1 MSPYLS
7 GILAKAIALSAF
19 TIHHLPFASADAPA
33 PAPAPNIVFLLA
45 DDMGYGDLGCY
56 GSPVIQSPRLDRL
69 AGEGIRLTECY
80 AASSNCSPS
89 RAAILTGRHPYRV
102 GMYDFARFKPLQIP
116 TSETTV
122 AELLKGAGYDTLFAG
137 KWHCSG
143 DFYSGEQPYPG
154 DHGFDHWLAHYGN
167 FGEDPDGFLRNGDT
181 LEPIEG
187 WMSEIVVDEAMT
199 WLDGRS
205 PDSVPFFLCLWFSEP
220 HTPVIAADEFKALY
234 PEELTAPHL
243 EAISK
248 GGGPQ
253 VARRSEMDDPARY
266 FGCVSMLDHH
276 IGRLLDYLDS
286 KGLSEDTLIV
296 FTSDNG
302 PEHRN
307 PYSFGSPGIL
317 RGAKGHMHE
326 GGIRVPGIVRWPG
339 KIEAGSESDTPINGT
354 DWLTTFSS
362 IAGVQ
367 TPQDRPIDGANV
379 LPALIRDESIV
390 REEPLFWWLWHARGG
405 YEAVLR
411 EGDYKLLATLTPQ
424 QAPGAPADTK
434 QPEDWSIMEFIR
446 KADLSRF
453 ALYNLKEDPSETKD
467 LARIEPVRLQE
478 LKRKMI
484 AQHAEIRVEG
494 PHVDMVSRAR
504 N

>member
-1 MSPYLS
+1 
-7 GILAKAIALSAF
+7 
-19 TIHHLPFASADAPA
+19 
-33 PAPAPNIVFLLA
+33 
-45 DDMGYGDLGCY
+45 
-56 GSPVIQSPRLDRL
+56 
-69 AGEGIRLTECY
+69 
-80 AASSNCSPS
+80 
-89 RAAILTGRHPYRV
+89 
-102 GMYDFARFKPLQIP
+102 
-116 TSETTV
+116 
-122 AELLKGAGYDTLFAG
+122 
-137 KWHCSG
+137 
-143 DFYSGEQPYPG
+143 
-154 DHGFDHWLAHYGN
+154 
-167 FGEDPDGFLRNGDT
+167 
-181 LEPIEG
+181 
-187 WMSEIVVDEAMT
+187 MSEIVVDEAMT

-205 PDSVPFFLCLWFSEP
+205 PDSDPFFLCLWFSEP

-467 LARIEPVRLQE
+467 LARIEPERLQE